1 MGFYSHFTTDQL
13 TAKRDSYMA
22 ALDARLT
29 GPTQASSSAD
39 GVGARAVQFN
49 ADTTQLRRQIAEI
62 NAELQRRTGQQPRR
76 PIYLV

>member
-1 MGFYSHFTTDQL
+1 MGLYSHLTTDQL

-22 ALDARLT
+22 ALDARLV

-49 ADTTQLRRQIAEI
+49 GDTTQLRRQIAEI
-62 NAELQRRTGQQPRR
+62 NAELQRRTGQRLPR

>member
-1 MGFYSHFTTDQL
+1 MGLYSHLTTDQL

-49 ADTTQLRRQIAEI
+49 GDTTQLRRQIAEI
-62 NAELQRRTGQQPRR
+62 NAELQRRTGVRLPR